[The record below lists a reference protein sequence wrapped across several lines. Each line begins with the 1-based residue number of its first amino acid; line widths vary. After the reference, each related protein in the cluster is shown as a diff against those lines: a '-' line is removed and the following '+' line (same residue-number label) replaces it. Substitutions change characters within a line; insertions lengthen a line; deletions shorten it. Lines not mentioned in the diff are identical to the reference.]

1 MQPSSRKRVS
11 TDDSA
16 KKNWIQMVLHM
27 MRIDIYYFLGIVSKI
42 CIVILEAIFQNLL
55 NHFSISLLV

>member
-1 MQPSSRKRVS
+1 
-11 TDDSA
+11 
-16 KKNWIQMVLHM
+16 MVLHM